1 MPSVDENLAKL
12 LSNSGFRQI
21 PLDEESKLPTTFVTA
36 FGRFCFNRLPFGISS
51 GPEIFQRTMSKILE
65 GSGGTLSDG
74 GCPHSRAGPVRR

>member
-21 PLDEESKLPTTFVTA
+21 PLDEESKLLTTFVTP

-65 GSGGTLSDG
+65 GLGGTL
-74 GCPHSRAGPVRR
+74 CQM